1 MSSQGGRFSIQRV
14 LISNHDDR
22 KSRIWETT
30 GSLRAGNLTPP
41 FIGIELGNLKILSW
55 EFCANVPPALRAAP
69 NFGGRVG
76 A

>member
-1 MSSQGGRFSIQRV
+1 MKRV
-14 LISNHDDR
+14 LISNHDNR
-22 KSRIWETT
+22 KKRIWETT

-41 FIGIELGNLKILSW
+41 FIGIELKYLKILSW

-69 NFGGRVG
+69 NLGGRVG